1 MLNVL
6 SLDEA
11 RSKMN
16 KISGMQFS
24 MAETTH
30 FDHALGRT
38 LAEDVVCRKN
48 VPGFTRSTV
57 DGYAVI
63 ASDTFGASAS
73 IPALLRLIGEVQM
86 GVSPDF
92 RIHPGEC
99 AAVPTGGELPSGAD
113 AMVMIEQ
120 TEPFSGGMV
129 AFETATAPGHHLIFA
144 GDDAKAG
151 TMVIPAGK
159 KLLAQD
165 IGVLAALGV
174 VDVPVKKRPCVSIL
188 STGDELIDPSGIPH
202 GAQIRDVNGPMLA
215 ASCTEAGAKVRSVD
229 RVPDERPVLLER
241 MKACAQSSDILLLS
255 GGSSVGAKDAA
266 ADCLAELGDVLFH
279 GLAVKP
285 GKPTFAGTI
294 GKTLVIGLPGHPA
307 AAFFIFQLLVRP
319 MIASILGQATS
330 QRTVH
335 ATLTTAIPSNGGR
348 EEYIAARLV
357 DDGVEPLMSK
367 SGLISVL
374 SRADGYIRVPRD
386 AEGLSRGV
394 GVTVTLFS

>member
-6 SLDEA
+6 TLGEA

-16 KISGMQFS
+16 KIGGMQFFE
-24 MAETTH
+24 AETAH
-30 FDHALGRT
+30 FDRALGRT
-38 LAEDVVCRKN
+38 LAEDVVCREN

-57 DGYAVI
+57 DGYAVV

-73 IPALLRLIGEVQM
+73 MPALLRLVGEVQM

-92 RIHPGEC
+92 RIRPGEC

-120 TEPFSGGMV
+120 TEPFAGGMV
-129 AFETATAPGHHLIFA
+129 AFETATAPGRHLIFA

-151 TMVIPAGK
+151 ATVIPAGK

-165 IGVLAALGV
+165 IGVLAALGI
-174 VDVPVKKRPCVSIL
+174 VDVPVKKRPGVSIL

-202 GAQIRDVNGPMLA
+202 GAEIRDVNGPMLA
-215 ASCTEAGAKVRSVD
+215 AACMEAGAEVRSVD
-229 RVPDERPVLLER
+229 RVPDERSVLLER

-266 ADCLAELGDVLFH
+266 ADCLAELGEVYFH

-285 GKPTFAGTI
+285 GKPTFAGSI
-294 GKTLVIGLPGHPA
+294 GKTIVIGLPGHPA

-319 MIASILGQATS
+319 MIASMLGQATS
-330 QRTVH
+330 QRTVR
-335 ATLTTAIPSNGGR
+335 AMLTTAIPSNGGR

-386 AEGLSRGV
+386 VEGVSRGESV
-394 GVTVTLFS
+394 SVTLFS